1 MLGKLMK
8 HEWTSVWKIPT
19 LLIGVLLLVTLFCGA
34 VSALP
39 VWDSSWI
46 GLPLS
51 AFSMFLTY
59 YMAIIVCSI
68 GTSVYLAVRFY
79 KSMFTDEG
87 YLTHTLP
94 ATSHQLLLSKVITMS
109 IWYLIVAISI
119 VISIAMLTGCVAFF
133 WTDDFSAVGYIFRSI
148 MHEMTQFSELD
159 GLFGLMVT
167 MVVMIIVSAFSGA
180 MTVAG
185 AVSIGQMLRRH
196 RILGAIGAYFGINI
210 VMQTVSTIVMF
221 PVMFGV
227 VPVLADKNNL
237 ISSYI
242 LIYWVI
248 TLISLAVG
256 AGLYFLS
263 EYLIRRQLDLE

>member
-19 LLIGVLLLVTLFCGA
+19 LLIGILLLVTLLCGA
-34 VSALP
+34 TFALP
-39 VWDSSWI
+39 VWDSGWI

-51 AFSMFLTY
+51 AFSMFLMY

-109 IWYLIVAISI
+109 IWYLIASISIIISI
-119 VISIAMLTGCVAFF
+119 VMLVGSVAFF
-133 WTDDFSAVGYIFRSI
+133 WMDNFSDIGYAFRSI
-148 MHEMTQFSELD
+148 MHEMAQFSELD

-167 MVVMIIVSAFSGA
+167 TAVMIIVSTFSGS
-180 MTVAG
+180 MTVVG
-185 AVSIGQMLRRH
+185 AVSIGQMLRKH
-196 RILGAIGAYFGINI
+196 RVLGAIGAYFGINM

-227 VPVLADKNNL
+227 SMSMDESNL

-242 LIYWVI
+242 LIYWII

-256 AGLYFLS
+256 VGLYFLS